1 MRTINL
7 ARAVNARGCWAV
19 RRSVQARAFRAHSQE
34 HTMEK
39 RPFVIDDLEHPV
51 APATADVS
59 ALAPVIIPSPSTAV
73 IVGSPATPQS
83 IG

>member
-1 MRTINL
+1 
-7 ARAVNARGCWAV
+7 
-19 RRSVQARAFRAHSQE
+19 
-34 HTMEK
+34 MEK

-51 APATADVS
+51 VPATADIS
-59 ALAPVIIPSPSTAV
+59 ALAPVIVLSPATAV

>member
-1 MRTINL
+1 
-7 ARAVNARGCWAV
+7 
-19 RRSVQARAFRAHSQE
+19 
-34 HTMEK
+34 MEK

-59 ALAPVIIPSPSTAV
+59 ALTPVIIPSPSTAV
-73 IVGSPATPQS
+73 IIGSPATPQS